1 MQLEA
6 YLQRVGFS
14 GTPLPTL
21 ETLRALHRRHVLSVS
36 FENVDVQLGC
46 PLSID
51 VEAAYE
57 KIVTRRRGGWCY
69 EQNGLFG
76 WALSQVGFAVT
87 RVAAAGNRAARGNAA
102 DANHLTLLVDIP
114 DAANRLWL
122 ADVGFG
128 GSMLEPIPLIES
140 THMHAPYR
148 VGLRRLENER
158 WEFHE
163 HDGSGESCFDFA
175 AGAGNEQTLARKCQ
189 ELQTD
194 PDSTFVT
201 TLVVQART
209 PETHAALRGIVLRH
223 LTPGQTSER
232 TLESA
237 DELISTLAETFG
249 LNVPEAADLWPRL
262 LQRHRARFAANPG
275 N

>member
-1 MQLEA
+1 MQLDA
-6 YLQRVGFS
+6 YLQRIGFA
-14 GTPLPTL
+14 GEARPTL

-36 FENVDVQLGC
+36 FENVDVQLHR

-76 WALSQVGFAVT
+76 WALSEIGLGVT
-87 RVAAAGNRAARGNAA
+87 RVAAAGNRAARGDAA
-102 DANHLTLLVDIP
+102 EANHLTLLVDIP
-114 DAANRLWL
+114 GADDGPWL

-128 GSMLEPIPLIES
+128 GSMLEPIPLRES
-140 THMHAPYR
+140 THRHAPYR
-148 VGLRRLENER
+148 VGLRRLDNER

-163 HDGSGESCFDFA
+163 HDGSAESCFDFA
-175 AGAGNEQTLARKCQ
+175 ARAGNEQTLARKCRA
-189 ELQTD
+189 LQSD

-201 TLVVQART
+201 TLVVQGRT
-209 PETHAALRGIVLRH
+209 PETHAALRGIVLRR
-223 LTPGQTSER
+223 LTPAQAIER

-237 DELISTLAETFG
+237 DDLIATLSEVFD
-249 LNVPEAADLWPRL
+249 LNIPEAADLWPRL
-262 LQRHRARFAANPG
+262 LERHRARLAAKPEH
-275 N
+275 